1 MGTRE
6 AEDREGGEAGRQPS
20 AGPGVFG
27 GGPVRSWQWVA
38 CGEWPVQEAGVTL
51 KSSGF
56 QL

>member
-6 AEDREGGEAGRQPS
+6 AEDREVGEAGRQPS
-20 AGPGVFG
+20 AGSGVFG